1 MVCIGFVGY
10 TETVNGLKALTT
22 VWAAHLSDE
31 VRRRFYKNWY
41 RAKKK
46 AFTKYSKNFYSEEK
60 QMSEKI
66 QAEIK
71 RAKDYCQVVRAIC
84 HTQVS
89 KAKIGQKKA
98 HIMEIQINGGSVPEK
113 VDFCTKMFEQSVPV
127 GTVFA
132 DNEMIDTIGV
142 TKGRGWE
149 GVITRWGCTRLARK
163 THRGLRKVACIGAWH
178 PQRVKFQTPRA
189 GQLGYYHRTEINKK
203 IYRIGK
209 SVKEDANNAMTEND
223 LTEKAITPM
232 GGFPHYGDVNEDYV
246 MLKGAVVGVRKR
258 LITMRKSLLAQ
269 AGRIALEQINLKF
282 IDTSSK
288 FGHGRFQTSEEKRK
302 FYGRVKK

>member
-1 MVCIGFVGY
+1 MG
-10 TETVNGLKALTT
+10 NGLRALTT

-66 QAEIK
+66 NTEIK
-71 RAKDYCQVVRAIC
+71 RAKEYCQVIRAIC

-98 HIMEIQINGGSVPEK
+98 HIMEIQVNGGSVTEK

-127 GTVFA
+127 ATVFA
-132 DNEMIDTIGV
+132 DNEMVDTIGV

-178 PQRVKFQTPRA
+178 PQRVKFQTPRG

-203 IYRIGK
+203 IYRVGK
-209 SVKEDANNAMTEND
+209 
-223 LTEKAITPM
+223 
-232 GGFPHYGDVNEDYV
+232 
-246 MLKGAVVGVRKR
+246 
-258 LITMRKSLLAQ
+258 
-269 AGRIALEQINLKF
+269 NLKA
-282 IDTSSK
+282 DPYTKDGKK
-288 FGHGRFQTSEEKRK
+288 FFEWENPKDL
-302 FYGRVKK
+302 KKYAGMNSAQVTAELTGSNYLTKWVD

>member
-1 MVCIGFVGY
+1 MG
-10 TETVNGLKALTT
+10 
-22 VWAAHLSDE
+22 
-31 VRRRFYKNWY
+31 
-41 RAKKK
+41 
-46 AFTKYSKNFYSEEK
+46 YSKNFYSEEK

-71 RAKDYCQVVRAIC
+71 RAKDYCQVIRAIC

-98 HIMEIQINGGSVPEK
+98 HIMEIQINGGSIPEK
-113 VDFCTKMFEQSVPV
+113 VDFCTKMFEQQVPV
-127 GTVFA
+127 ATVFS

-149 GVITRWGCTRLARK
+149 GVITRWGVTRLARK

-209 SVKEDANNAMTEND
+209 SIKEDPYNATTEND
-223 LTEKAITPM
+223 LTEKAITPL
-232 GGFPHYGDVNEDYV
+232 GGFPHYGNVTEDYL
-246 MLKGAVVGVRKR
+246 MLKGAIVGVKKH

-269 AGRIALEQINLKF
+269 TSRTALEEIHLKF

-288 FGHGRFQTSEEKRK
+288 FGHGRFQTAAEKRK
-302 FYGRVKK
+302 FYGRKEPTKDE

>member
-1 MVCIGFVGY
+1 MG
-10 TETVNGLKALTT
+10 
-22 VWAAHLSDE
+22 
-31 VRRRFYKNWY
+31 WY

-71 RAKDYCQVVRAIC
+71 RAKEYCQVVRAIC

-132 DNEMIDTIGV
+132 DNEMVDTIGV

-209 SVKEDANNAMTEND
+209 SIKEDANNAMTEND

-246 MLKGAVVGVRKR
+246 AQGRGRRCPQALDHDAQVALGTGRPHCPGADQPQVHRHVVQVRAR
-258 LITMRKSLLAQ
+258 AFPDR
-269 AGRIALEQINLKF
+269 
-282 IDTSSK
+282 
-288 FGHGRFQTSEEKRK
+288 
-302 FYGRVKK
+302 